1 MRSTLWVLL
10 LGFVACKRAKLE
22 DIAFDQTES
31 LPGFTIGLPTGKRVK
46 SEVAPAAGQVIIEHE
61 GTVVTVGWQ
70 AGRMGKEELPTI
82 AAGMQAVVASGMVT
96 GTPEGTDVV
105 VAEPNYGTEFV
116 LPTDKKVFLAM
127 SVIQCVE
134 SNVTVTLA
142 TMGAP
147 ERERAKAFNDRLV
160 ATLKC
165 GDEAS
170 AMTPDTAL
178 PAFDQGDAIGYLP
191 GSDPPA
197 YFSKT
202 GARWYVTPG
211 VASMRK
217 AFERPEAVAAMMK
230 GLGLEIL
237 EHKELPG
244 PTEWLQV
251 QLKTSVE
258 GETGFM
264 LAGVLTCGEAAFSV
278 MHTKGD
284 MTAPDTADLQRVTCP
299 TTRIDPATLPT
310 VSARIGK
317 ACEAGDATAC
327 EVLAMLATEE
337 PKLLADQDPA
347 KLRARACELG
357 AKHLCAG

>member
-1 MRSTLWVLL
+1 MRRTLWVLL
-10 LGFVACKRAKLE
+10 LGFVACKREKLE

-70 AGRMGKEELPTI
+70 AGRMGKDELPTI

-96 GTPEGTDVV
+96 GAPEGTDVAV
-105 VAEPNYGTEFV
+105 PEPNYGTEFV

-127 SVIQCVE
+127 SVIQCVK

-160 ATLKC
+160 ATLQC

-170 AMTPDTAL
+170 AMAADIGL

-191 GSDPPA
+191 GSDPPSF
-197 YFSKT
+197 FST
-202 GARWYVTPG
+202 AGARWYVTPG
-211 VASMRK
+211 IASMRA

-230 GLGLEIL
+230 GLGVEITEQTQL
-237 EHKELPG
+237 SAPS
-244 PTEWLQV
+244 EWLLV
-251 QLKTSVE
+251 QLKTSVG

-284 MTAPDTADLQRVTCP
+284 MTAPDPADVGRMTCP
-299 TTRIDPATLPT
+299 TKRIDPATLPT
-310 VSARIGK
+310 VEDRIGK
-317 ACEAGDATAC
+317 PCDGGDVTAC
-327 EVLAMLATEE
+327 EVLAMLASEE
-337 PKLLADQDPA
+337 SKLLPGRDPA
-347 KLRARACELG
+347 KLRSRACELG

>member
-1 MRSTLWVLL
+1 
-10 LGFVACKRAKLE
+10 
-22 DIAFDQTES
+22 
-31 LPGFTIGLPTGKRVK
+31 
-46 SEVAPAAGQVIIEHE
+46 
-61 GTVVTVGWQ
+61 TVV
-70 AGRMGKEELPTI
+70 
-82 AAGMQAVVASGMVT
+82 
-96 GTPEGTDVV
+96 
-105 VAEPNYGTEFV
+105 
-116 LPTDKKVFLAM
+116 
-127 SVIQCVE
+127 QCVP

-147 ERERAKAFNDRLV
+147 ERERAKAFNDKLL

-170 AMTPDTAL
+170 AMTPEIAL

-211 VASMRK
+211 IASMRE
-217 AFERPEAVAAMMK
+217 AFERPEAIAAMMK
-230 GLGLEIL
+230 GLGVEITEQKQL
-237 EHKELPG
+237 QG
-244 PTEWLQV
+244 PSEWLLV
-251 QLKTSVE
+251 QLKTAVD
-258 GETGFM
+258 GETGYM
-264 LAGVLTCGEAAFSV
+264 LAGVLTCGDAAFSV

-284 MTAPDTADLQRVTCP
+284 ASLPDAAELQRVTCP

-310 VSARIGK
+310 VGDRLGK
-317 ACEAGDATAC
+317 ACEAGDATSC
-327 EVLAMLATEE
+327 EALAMFATEE

-357 AKHLCAG
+357 AKHLCTAP